1 MYMLS
6 RMKRYGVEAVLVF
19 ATIAGTAIVG
29 LSAATRPVSAAE
41 GATAEPP
48 AGIGRLFEIGWQRS
62 VQAARAAQDEYDRL
76 KAIHPADSRIDLA
89 FALIQLQ
96 QLRYSEAA
104 TALSKVLAADKA
116 HLPAWKLKAWT
127 SAITKDFDAAF
138 VEMKQIAAL
147 IARQGASATEQ
158 TAADDAAVFLGSL
171 CGYFEGPGAAQVNA
185 TLLSNTRRDIVK
197 QLSAPQAALF
207 EQARAEVLK
216 QFHKASETSQQSRTT
231 AEEEAAAEKE
241 RQLAQLAG
249 QIESA
254 EQAVSVAQSR
264 HDQVQS
270 EVNGELREIRTQQQ
284 SLAAD
289 RRRVELE
296 GASARREITAI
307 DLRIVEL
314 LRLADAEKDP
324 ILSQRYRN
332 EAARW
337 RISRDGYVVRL
348 AELERSAAAL
358 AAESQSLA
366 HQADAAQNRLQQQAK
381 ALAAAQQTTL
391 RLRQQAGRLSGQRIS
406 GSTAQVLDL
415 ERRRGALTNYV
426 PLPVSLEEE
435 KRRLLGG
442 APQ

>member
-1 MYMLS
+1 MRVPL
-6 RMKRYGVEAVLVF
+6 RTRRYGVGAGLVSAIAVC
-19 ATIAGTAIVG
+19 AAIVG
-29 LSAATRPVSAAE
+29 FSAATRPVSAAQSV
-41 GATAEPP
+41 AAEPP
-48 AGIGRLFEIGWQRS
+48 AAVGRLFEVGWQRS

-76 KAIHPADSRIDLA
+76 KARYPADPRIDFA
-89 FALIQLQ
+89 FALVQLQ
-96 QLRYSEAA
+96 QLRYADAA
-104 TALSKVLAADKA
+104 TALSKVLAADKG
-116 HLPAWKLKAWT
+116 HLAAWKLKAWT
-127 SAITKDFDAAF
+127 SAITKDFDAAL

-147 IARQGASATEQ
+147 IARRKTPTAEQ
-158 TAADDAAVFLGSL
+158 TAADDAAAFLGRL
-171 CGYFEGPGAAQVNA
+171 CGYFEGPGAAGVNA
-185 TLLSNTRRDIVK
+185 TLLSNARRDIVK
-197 QLSAPQAALF
+197 QLDTAHAETF

-216 QFHKASETSQQSRTT
+216 QFREASDTTQQSRTA
-231 AEEEAAAEKE
+231 AEEAAAAEKE

-270 EVNGELREIRTQQQ
+270 EVNAELREIRAQQQ
-284 SLAAD
+284 SLTAD
-289 RRRVELE
+289 RRRVEVE
-296 GASARREITAI
+296 GASVRREITAI

-337 RISRDGYVVRL
+337 RISRDSYVVRL

-366 HQADAAQNRLQQQAK
+366 HQADAAQSRLQQQAK
-381 ALAAAQQTTL
+381 ALAAAQQTAL
-391 RLRQQAGRLSGQRIS
+391 RLRQQSARLAGQRVS
-406 GSTAQVLDL
+406 GGTAQVLDL

-426 PLPVSLEEE
+426 PPPVSLEEE
-435 KRRLLGG
+435 KRRLLGDL
-442 APQ
+442 PE